1 MGSKTILILC
11 LAALS
16 GFAQAVQTR
25 APQRP
30 HSATL
35 HRAASLGYLGV
46 GVLDLTDERAKALKL
61 KDDSGIE
68 VIKVD
73 EDSPAS
79 KAGLKVDDVVLEV
92 DGKSV
97 TDHDQFQMTIG
108 ELQPGTKVKLTI
120 WRNGA
125 KKTVAATLAARP
137 DSAYPYLG
145 SDSPNAPMPPLP
157 PLPQAFGNALPAFP
171 ADAPAVGFLG
181 AGLNSQLAEF
191 FGVKQG
197 VLVWEVAPG
206 TSAEHAG
213 LKAGDVVVKV
223 NGTPVT
229 NPREITGLVRMSRKE
244 DGRFYDR
251 PQQEGN
257 DAQRGSERKP
267 AVSAGARSSLIALS
281 RPRFT
286 RELRRGDEIAVF

>member
-11 LAALS
+11 LAALP
-16 GFAQAVQTR
+16 GFAQTR
-25 APQRP
+25 VPQRP
-30 HSATL
+30 RSATL
-35 HRAASLGYLGV
+35 HRAGSLGYLGV

-73 EDSPAS
+73 EDSPAL

-97 TDHDQFQMTIG
+97 LDHEQFQMIIG

-120 WRNGA
+120 WRGGA

-137 DSAYPYLG
+137 DTAFPYLG
-145 SDSPNAPMPPLP
+145 PDSPNAPMPPMP
-157 PLPQAFGNALPAFP
+157 PLPQAFGNTVPAFP
-171 ADAPAVGFLG
+171 ADAPAVGFYG
-181 AGLNSQLAEF
+181 APLNSQMAEF
-191 FGVKQG
+191 LGVKEG
-197 VLVWEVAPG
+197 VLVWEVAPR
-206 TSAEHAG
+206 TPAEHAG

-229 NPREITGLVRMSRKE
+229 NPREIAGLVRIGAKKMIVFTIVRFKKE
-244 DGRFYDR
+244 MTLNVEVSDNRQS
-251 PQQEGN
+251 P
-257 DAQRGSERKP
+257 AERE
-267 AVSAGARSSLIALS
+267 VL
-281 RPRFT
+281 
-286 RELRRGDEIAVF
+286 

>member
-16 GFAQAVQTR
+16 GFAQTR
-25 APQRP
+25 APQRS

-35 HRAASLGYLGV
+35 HRAGSLGYLGV
-46 GVLDLTDERAKALKL
+46 GVRDLSDERARALKL

-73 EDSPAS
+73 EDSPA
-79 KAGLKVDDVVLEV
+79 ARADLKIDDVVLEV
-92 DGKSV
+92 DGRSI
-97 TDHDQFQMTIG
+97 TDINQFQNIIG
-108 ELQPGTKVKLTI
+108 EVQPGTKVKLSI
-120 WRNGA
+120 WREGA
-125 KKTVAATLAARP
+125 KKTVVATLAARP

-145 SDSPNAPMPPLP
+145 PDSPNAPVPPLP

-171 ADAPAVGFLG
+171 ADAPAVGFYG
-181 AGLNSQLAEF
+181 AALNSQMAEF

-197 VLVWEVAPG
+197 VLVWEVASG
-206 TSAEHAG
+206 TPAERSG

-229 NPREITGLVRMSRKE
+229 NPREIAGLVRMSGKKMIVFTVVRSKKE
-244 DGRFYDR
+244 MTLNVEVSDNRQG
-251 PQQEGN
+251 PP
-257 DAQRGSERKP
+257 ERE
-267 AVSAGARSSLIALS
+267 VL
-281 RPRFT
+281 
-286 RELRRGDEIAVF
+286 